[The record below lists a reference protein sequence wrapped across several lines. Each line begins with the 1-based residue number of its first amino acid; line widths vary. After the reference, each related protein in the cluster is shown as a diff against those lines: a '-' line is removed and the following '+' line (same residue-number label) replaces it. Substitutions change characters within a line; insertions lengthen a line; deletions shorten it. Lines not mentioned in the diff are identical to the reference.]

1 MCCFR
6 PHLSGRRPLHEFNQ
20 FEVHNVQPEWL
31 PLRNAIAQCTMP
43 DMSGRFPLHVY
54 NQCDGKIRTI
64 LRIHTR
70 NCTVVTLTQTRK
82 KIIQHTFTRL
92 HTA

>member
-43 DMSGRFPLHVY
+43 NLCGRLPLHVY
-54 NQCDGKIRTI
+54 NRVFHKLQFA
-64 LRIHTR
+64 
-70 NCTVVTLTQTRK
+70 K
-82 KIIQHTFTRL
+82 KKRCNTSAHPSRVYINQI
-92 HTA
+92 